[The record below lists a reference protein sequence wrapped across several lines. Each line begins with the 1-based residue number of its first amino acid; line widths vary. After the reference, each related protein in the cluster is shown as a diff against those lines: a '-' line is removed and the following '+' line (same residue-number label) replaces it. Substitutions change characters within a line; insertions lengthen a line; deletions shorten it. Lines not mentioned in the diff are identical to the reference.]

1 MKVEINIFHV
11 IFFIVAYLLGSVPG
25 GYIMARIKNVDI
37 INQGSGNAG
46 ATNVLR
52 TMGKKEAAITLIFDG
67 AKGFLVIYAAQM
79 LNFSPQLV
87 LLSGILVII
96 GHNWPVFFGFKGG
109 RGIATSLGI
118 LVGLSWQVI
127 LVVLVFGLLVIGISR
142 YVSLGSIT
150 GAVILPFVMYFLG
163 LHTVYII
170 FGIIMSVLGIVRHTP
185 NIKRLLEGTE
195 NKIGK
200 GR

>member
-1 MKVEINIFHV
+1 MEFNYFALLYFVF
-11 IFFIVAYLLGSVPG
+11 AYLLGSVPA
-25 GYIMARIKNVDI
+25 GYIMGWIKGVDI

-52 TMGKKEAAITLIFDG
+52 VMGKKEAALTLLFDG
-67 AKGFLVIYAAQM
+67 VKGFLVIYLAE
-79 LNFSPQLV
+79 LLEFSPV
-87 LLSGILVII
+87 FVILSGVLVIL

-127 LVVLVFGLLVIGISR
+127 LVMLIPGLIVIAISR

-150 GAVILPFVMYFLG
+150 GALMLPFVMYFFDLPY
-163 LHTVYII
+163 LYII
-170 FGIIMSVLGIVRHTP
+170 FGIIMSLMSLIRHKS
-185 NIKRLLEGTE
+185 NIKRLIEGTE
-195 NKIGK
+195 NKIGQK
-200 GR
+200 G